1 MALAQGSSFAKA
13 RMIRRNVRRRPWLI
27 LAIAAA
33 GVGAAAQSA
42 QAAVLDVFYER
53 ALMVE
58 ANARCGLFSPAIAGA
73 LTAATVQARGAA
85 LRAGAEEDRVAQ
97 VEQLATQRADA
108 IACTS
113 PDVAIAAQRVR
124 SAFEGFA
131 RLNAVDYPGD
141 IAGWHGEH
149 VRPEAGLAAWGLSQP
164 TTFGADQMR
173 FGLAVRGASQPL
185 MAVASFAD
193 GAEPYA
199 ARLILRDRV
208 RAPRAYLDR
217 PRGAPLGS
225 LPLRSRLPPRFASQ
239 VFTAEARSAA
249 GRDLREAQRS
259 RGWAFRFPAA
269 AAAAMAELDPRESV
283 AVEFVF
289 AGNDGDAVRTA
300 YIEVG
305 DFAAG
310 RAFLMAGRN

>member
-1 MALAQGSSFAKA
+1 LAQGSSFAKA
-13 RMIRRNVRRRPWLI
+13 RMTRRKALTRPWLA
-27 LAIAAA
+27 LAVVAA
-33 GVGAAAQSA
+33 GLGVAAQSA

-58 ANARCGLFSPAIAGA
+58 ANTRCGLFSPAIAGA
-73 LTAATVQARGAA
+73 LTAAKVQARGAA
-85 LRAGAEEDRVAQ
+85 LRSGADEDRVVR
-97 VEQLATQRADA
+97 VEQLATQRADGV
-108 IACTS
+108 ACTS
-113 PDVAIAAQRVR
+113 PDVALAAQRVR

-131 RLNAVDYPGD
+131 RLSAVDYPGD

-149 VRPEAGLAAWGLSQP
+149 VRPEAGLAAWGLSQA
-164 TTFGADQMR
+164 TTFGADGMR
-173 FGLAVRGASQPL
+173 FGMAVRGANQPL

-193 GAEPYA
+193 GGQPYA
-199 ARLILRDRV
+199 ARLILRDRS
-208 RAPRAYLDR
+208 RAPRPYLDR
-217 PRGAPLGS
+217 PRGAALGS

-249 GRDLREAQRS
+249 GRDLREPRRS

-269 AAAAMAELDPRESV
+269 AAGAMAELDPRESV

-289 AGNDGDAVRTA
+289 AADDGDAVRTA
-300 YIEVG
+300 YVEVG